1 MQDAFGFGSQFA
13 GFDNFLFIFSDPSYL
28 TAFKFTIIYSFVITL
43 ITGSIGLLLAV
54 QANKVIHGKN
64 VYKTLLIWPYAIAPA
79 VVGVMANYFFSERYG
94 LLYHLFND
102 LWGFN
107 WYQDVFDAY
116 IYVIIAGSWKQIS
129 ANFIFFLAGLQA
141 IPKSVIEAAAI
152 DGASFWKRFKTI
164 VLPLLSPISFFLL
177 VVNIVYAFFE
187 TFGVGYDVGDE
198 RAYALHIFFRGHS
211 LQCVILALHKE
222 LPKSINAS
230 L

>member
-1 MQDAFGFGSQFA
+1 MKKVQFKSYYSQYFFLAPQLLILLIFLYWPIIQTFKDAFTMQDAFGFGSQFA
-13 GFDNFLFIFSDPSYL
+13 GFDNFLFVFSDPSYF

-54 QANKVIHGKN
+54 QANKVLHGKN

-94 LLYHLFND
+94 LLHHLFNN

-107 WYQDVFDAY
+107 WYEDVFDAY

-141 IPKSVIEAAAI
+141 IQKTVIEASII
-152 DGASFWKRFKTI
+152 DCNC
-164 VLPLLSPISFFLL
+164 LLYTSPSPR
-177 VVNIVYAFFE
+177 
-187 TFGVGYDVGDE
+187 D
-198 RAYALHIFFRGHS
+198 RG
-211 LQCVILALHKE
+211 
-222 LPKSINAS
+222 
-230 L
+230 